1 MVTVMGKRSKEKQRD
16 RRRCQKRKKCNKI
29 KTTGSQLSSVTP
41 EVLLAGTSLN
51 AQCANPDRHVDE
63 FAADSPSVRGPGSYS
78 PLFGSDSSPSSP
90 PSSPT
95 SSCFQPSRCRSP
107 PPSSPFESELPIV
120 VVDKKRKL
128 EVHISD
134 PEYESLPGAEVLKLN
149 AEEYFRQVEDQKRKT
164 TMTIKCLR
172 NKVEKL
178 EKELLTKEESLRIEK
193 QESVS
198 RVREF
203 WRNLIEGNTHGGKMV
218 RAARHGN
225 NIH

>member
-1 MVTVMGKRSKEKQRD
+1 MKF
-16 RRRCQKRKKCNKI
+16 I
-29 KTTGSQLSSVTP
+29 
-41 EVLLAGTSLN
+41 
-51 AQCANPDRHVDE
+51 
-63 FAADSPSVRGPGSYS
+63 
-78 PLFGSDSSPSSP
+78 
-90 PSSPT
+90 
-95 SSCFQPSRCRSP
+95 
-107 PPSSPFESELPIV
+107 
-120 VVDKKRKL
+120 
-128 EVHISD
+128 ISD